1 MPRRGD
7 TGQVYRSRVRIPIIA
22 ATMAVLTAV
31 TGCSALSG
39 DSGGSGSSPAAN
51 AGTSGPI
58 EKPKI
63 KVGLLPVVDVAPLY
77 QAIEKGYFKEQGLD
91 VVPEVV
97 ASGPKA
103 VEGMIGG
110 DLDIAFTS
118 YPGAFVAQAKKVAD
132 LKIVADAYAARP
144 GHLVLV
150 TTPESALQ
158 KPEDAGGK
166 KIAVTSKGSISD
178 LGTMS
183 VLRTKGVKVETI
195 QWQPMAF
202 PDMGPAMKR
211 KDIDAAVVAEPWV
224 TRTEKEFGAVQLL
237 DVSSGPTQDI
247 SMSGWAATSKL
258 TGANPNT
265 FAAFQRGLA
274 KGVEDVKRDRGTLE
288 QILVKHIKIDQ
299 ATAQLVHI
307 ADYPSSLDQVRLQRV
322 ADLMQTFNVIPE
334 KLDVQPMLLNTPT
347 SK

>member
-22 ATMAVLTAV
+22 VTMALMAAV
-31 TGCSALSG
+31 TGCGALGG
-39 DSGGSGSSPAAN
+39 DSGNSSTSGS
-51 AGTSGPI
+51 AGASGPV

-77 QAIEKGYFKEQGLD
+77 QAIDKGYFKQQGL
-91 VVPEVV
+91 EVEPITV
-97 ASGPKA
+97 SSGPKA

-118 YPGAFVAQAKKVAD
+118 YPGAFVAQAKGAAK

-150 TTPESALQ
+150 ALKDSKLQ
-158 KPEDAGGK
+158 RPEDAGGK

-178 LGTMS
+178 LGAMS
-183 VLRTKGVKVETI
+183 VLETKGVKVEQI
-195 QWQPMAF
+195 DFRQMSF
-202 PDMGPAMKR
+202 PEMGPAMQR
-211 KDIDAAVVAEPWV
+211 GDIDGAVVAEPWV
-224 TRTEKEFGAVQLL
+224 TRTEKEFGALQLM

-247 SMSGWAATSKL
+247 SMTGWAAMEKL
-258 TGANPNT
+258 TTENPNT

-274 KGVEDVKRDRGTLE
+274 KGVDDVKKDRGTLD
-288 QILVKHIKIDQ
+288 QILVKNIKIDQ

-307 ADYPSSLDQVRLQRV
+307 ADYPVSLDAVRLQRV
-322 ADLMQTFNVIPE
+322 ADLMKKFNVITSDL
-334 KLDVQPMLLNTPT
+334 KVQPMLLASPVA
-347 SK
+347 K